1 MFVLT
6 FDTSLESLR
15 DDLRVVLKIIEQGSD
30 LSYTSPDVKFE
41 YPKWEGD

>member
-6 FDTSLESLR
+6 FDTSLESFR
-15 DDLRVVLKIIEQGSD
+15 DDLRVVLKIIEEGAD

-41 YPKWEGD
+41 FQKWEGD